1 MTDYLAYYLV
11 NGVVI
16 GSIYAL
22 IALGF
27 NVIYSTTGVI
37 NFAQGEFVM
46 IGGLTAASLHEVFAH
61 VPTVADAHM
70 ALPLAVVCGVVAAGL
85 VGAVVYTVGLRPAK
99 EASPVTFII
108 ITIALSI
115 VLKSLASFVWGTEPY
130 AMAKLAPGG
139 LRVGAG
145 IVDTHSLLV
154 IPVAGAC
161 MAVLVMVFRAT
172 RAGLN
177 MRACAENRDGAR
189 LCGISVE
196 RSSTA
201 AFALSAALAGVGGVM
216 ITPILSMQFDGGM
229 LIGLKGFSAAIV
241 GGLGN
246 PVGCVL
252 GGLLVGVIEQFICY
266 FSSGYKDIL
275 ALLIVVII
283 LLLRPRGL
291 LGR

>member
-1 MTDYLAYYLV
+1 MIHYLGYYLA

-46 IGGLTAASLHEVFAH
+46 IGGLTAASLNEVLKH
-61 VPTVADAHM
+61 VPVIASAHL
-70 ALPLAVVCGVVAAGL
+70 ALPLAALAGIIAAAV
-85 VGAVVYTVGLRPAK
+85 VGALCYTLGLRPAK
-99 EASPVTFII
+99 GASPVTYII

-115 VLKSLASFVWGTEPY
+115 VLKSMASFVWGTEPY
-130 AMAKLAPGG
+130 MLDKITDGG
-139 LRVGAG
+139 VRIGAG
-145 IVDTHSLLV
+145 IIDVHSLLV
-154 IPVAGAC
+154 LPVAAAC
-161 MAVLVMVFRAT
+161 MGLLVIVFRRT
-172 RAGLN
+172 RIGLN
-177 MRACAENRDGAR
+177 MRACSESKDGAR

-229 LIGLKGFSAAIV
+229 LHGLKGFSAAIV

-246 PVGCVL
+246 PVGCVV

-275 ALLIVVII
+275 ALLIVVVI

-291 LGR
+291 LSR